1 MRRTISIAA
10 VLWLVVSGNGLCQP
24 APDAAAL
31 QALLAEFLAGAST
44 NDPAAHERFWADSLV
59 YTGSS
64 GRRIGKAEI
73 LKDVRS
79 APPAAPGS
87 PATTYGAE
95 DVRIQQFGATAV
107 VAFRL
112 VATTASGARSERS
125 EFLNTGSFV
134 KRDGRWQAVAWQA
147 TRAPLAED
155 EARRQAAAFD
165 AAFHAALLAADVKT
179 LGAMLDDG
187 FAWTHSDGHQ
197 LTGRELLAQLE
208 SGKLHYV
215 KLETSGVTAFVRG
228 ATAVVR
234 GDSLRQRDAI
244 PESPGKP
251 DPEPRA
257 IFYTLV
263 LVQDGA
269 AWKALAAALAAA
281 ADGRDAPGP
290 LRALLRA
297 TAARVV
303 SVRRRPPAT
312 PARPRGS

>member
-10 VLWLVVSGNGLCQP
+10 VLWLVVSGNGICQP

-73 LKDVRS
+73 LKDV
-79 APPAAPGS
+79 
-87 PATTYGAE
+87 
-95 DVRIQQFGATAV
+95 
-107 VAFRL
+107 
-112 VATTASGARSERS
+112 
-125 EFLNTGSFV
+125 
-134 KRDGRWQAVAWQA
+134 
-147 TRAPLAED
+147 
-155 EARRQAAAFD
+155 
-165 AAFHAALLAADVKT
+165 KT

-197 LTGRELLAQLE
+197 LTGRELLARLQ

-215 KLETSGVTAFVRG
+215 RLETSGVTASVRG
-228 ATAVVR
+228 TTAIVR

-244 PESPGKP
+244 PESPGKA

-257 IFYTLV
+257 IFYTLT
-263 LVQDGA
+263 LAQDGA
-269 AWKALAAALAAA
+269 AWKALALHS
-281 ADGRDAPGP
+281 GR
-290 LRALLRA
+290 R
-297 TAARVV
+297 
-303 SVRRRPPAT
+303 
-312 PARPRGS
+312 